1 MILAGE
7 LRKKIVKKQN
17 TGKKAAIIPTSIGF
31 EPVPQKPF
39 VFGEENF
46 RGLISLP
53 VLIISMLLLW
63 FSSPSD
69 LKSFQITS
77 LIALEKLWVK
87 IIFRQTFYHEFLN
100 EYCEQKI
107 CGRIKIDSTLK

>member
-7 LRKKIVKKQN
+7 LRKKIVKKIN
-17 TGKKAAIIPTSIGF
+17 TGKKAAIIPTSMGF

-53 VLIISMLLLW
+53 VLIISMLLL
-63 FSSPSD
+63 
-69 LKSFQITS
+69 
-77 LIALEKLWVK
+77 
-87 IIFRQTFYHEFLN
+87 
-100 EYCEQKI
+100 
-107 CGRIKIDSTLK
+107 